1 MAAMA
6 LWKVMGRSVMK
17 KLMYILT
24 ACLLLLC
31 APAFAANKVVAVM
44 GVDNVSGSYYGK
56 SAASTL
62 QSQLETALVQN
73 GRYDVVERGQLN
85 YVLNELGLQRSGLIA
100 ASTAVQLGQLTGA
113 DYTVVGKVLSAEV
126 QPFDVLL
133 YAGMKGIV
141 KVNVKFID
149 NRTGTIKFAQ
159 VVKGTDTITEFETQS
174 PNEALLISGA
184 LNDACDKIIGL
195 IRSADPVTGMVADA
209 NKDEVYIDLGLD
221 DGVEIGDKYL
231 VYREGRVIRHPRTG
245 EILTVEEEEV
255 GLLRVRD
262 VGSNYAICD
271 ILKRWDDIEK
281 GDMVRRGR

>member
-1 MAAMA
+1 
-6 LWKVMGRSVMK
+6 MGRNVMK

-62 QSQLETALVQN
+62 QSQLETALVQS
-73 GRYDVVERGQLN
+73 GRYSVVERSQLN

-100 ASTAVQLGQLTGA
+100 AGTAVQLGQLTGA

-133 YAGMKGIV
+133 YAGMKGVV

-159 VVKGTDTITEFETQS
+159 VVKGTDTVTEFETQS
-174 PNEALLISGA
+174 PNEGLLISSA
-184 LNDACDKIIGL
+184 VNDACSKIIDL

-209 NKDEVYIDLGLD
+209 VRDEVYIDLGLD
-221 DGVEIGDKYL
+221 DGVAIGDKYL
-231 VYREGRVIRHPRTG
+231 VYREGKVIRHPRTG

-255 GLLRVRD
+255 GLLRVQEA
-262 VGSNYAICD
+262 GSNYAVCE
-271 ILKRWDDIEK
+271 ILKHWQDIKK
-281 GDMVRRGR
+281 GDMVRRER

>member
-1 MAAMA
+1 
-6 LWKVMGRSVMK
+6 MGRNVMK

-62 QSQLETALVQN
+62 QSQLETALVQS
-73 GRYDVVERGQLN
+73 GRYSVVERSQLN

-100 ASTAVQLGQLTGA
+100 AGTAVQLGQLTGA

-133 YAGMKGIV
+133 YAGMKGVV

-159 VVKGTDTITEFETQS
+159 VVKGTDTVTEFETQS
-174 PNEALLISGA
+174 PNEGLLISSA
-184 LNDACDKIIGL
+184 VNDACSKIIDL

-209 NKDEVYIDLGLD
+209 VRDEVYIDLGLD
-221 DGVEIGDKYL
+221 DGVAIGDKYL
-231 VYREGRVIRHPRTG
+231 VYREGKVIRHPRTG

-255 GLLRVRD
+255 GLLRVQEA
-262 VGSNYAICD
+262 GSNYAVCE
-271 ILKRWDDIEK
+271 ILKRWQDIKK
-281 GDMVRRGR
+281 GDMVRRER

>member
-1 MAAMA
+1 
-6 LWKVMGRSVMK
+6 MGRNVMK

-62 QSQLETALVQN
+62 QSQLETALVQS
-73 GRYDVVERGQLN
+73 GRYSVVERSQLN

-100 ASTAVQLGQLTGA
+100 AGTAVQLGQLTGA

-133 YAGMKGIV
+133 YAGMKGVV

-159 VVKGTDTITEFETQS
+159 VVKGTDTVTEFETQS
-174 PNEALLISGA
+174 PNEGLLISSA
-184 LNDACDKIIGL
+184 VNDACSKIIDL

-209 NKDEVYIDLGLD
+209 VRDEVYIDLGLD
-221 DGVEIGDKYL
+221 DGVAIGDKYL
-231 VYREGRVIRHPRTG
+231 VYREGKVIRHPRTG
-245 EILTVEEEEV
+245 EILTVEEEDV
-255 GLLRVRD
+255 GLLRVQEA
-262 VGSNYAICD
+262 GSNYAVCE
-271 ILKRWDDIEK
+271 ILKHWQDIKK
-281 GDMVRRGR
+281 GDMVRRER